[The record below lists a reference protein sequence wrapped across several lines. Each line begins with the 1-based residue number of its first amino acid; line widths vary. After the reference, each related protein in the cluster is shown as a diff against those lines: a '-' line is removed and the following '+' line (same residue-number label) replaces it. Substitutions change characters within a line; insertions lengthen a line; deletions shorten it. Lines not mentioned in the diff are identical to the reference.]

1 MNESEA
7 SLLLIMAM
15 LIPLLF
21 YILSLA
27 KENGERYNEK
37 QSEKIERRYDRAFER
52 IKKAFNIDENES
64 LNEDCIFYQIY
75 SDVVNQHNAV
85 INQDKEAAA
94 SILIDFLD
102 SNKRFKNLL
111 TARHPTQLAMNVPN
125 ILESS
130 GPKLIKS
137 ENLFK
142 KREPYLV
149 DTKLRTC
156 TCQEFVSYGSIYP
169 SDDIRR
175 VCRHQI
181 RLMEQENTLP
191 KLSKY
196 VSIIASHG
204 FRDNFYS
211 EIQGKKSKYLIGYC
225 CPLEWVSVWVLDS
238 SKSQERFSFNMI
250 EKRWSYSESPKGFA
264 ADIRTL
270 LVGAFGL
277 K

>member
-1 MNESEA
+1 MKESEA
-7 SLLLIMAM
+7 SLLLLMVM

-21 YILSLA
+21 YILATA
-27 KENGERYNEK
+27 KENAKRYNEK
-37 QSEKIERRYDRAFER
+37 QSEKIARKYDRAFKSF
-52 IKKAFNIDENES
+52 KKAFNIDENEP
-64 LNEDCIFYQIY
+64 LNENCIFYQIY
-75 SDVVNQHNAV
+75 SDVVDQHNAV
-85 INQDKEAAA
+85 INQDKEVAA
-94 SILIDFLD
+94 SILVDFLD

-130 GPKLIKS
+130 GPKPIKS
-137 ENLFK
+137 EHLFE

-156 TCQEFVSYGSIYP
+156 TCSEFISFGSTYP

-181 RLMEQENTLP
+181 KLMEQESTLP
-191 KLSKY
+191 KLSKH
-196 VSIIASHG
+196 VKTVASNG
-204 FRDNFYS
+204 FRDKFYS

-225 CPLEWVSVWVLDS
+225 CPLEWVSVWVLGLPE
-238 SKSQERFSFNMI
+238 SQERFSFNMT
-250 EKRWSYSESPKGFA
+250 EKRWGYGDYPKGFA
-264 ADIRTL
+264 ADIRAAL
-270 LVGAFGL
+270 RVAFDL

>member
-1 MNESEA
+1 MNETEA
-7 SLLLIMAM
+7 SLLLFMVM

-37 QSEKIERRYDRAFER
+37 QSEKIERRYDRALKRF
-52 IKKAFNIDENES
+52 KKAFNIEKNES
-64 LNEDCIFYQIY
+64 LNESCIFYQIY
-75 SDVVNQHNAV
+75 SDVVDLHNAV
-85 INQDKEAAA
+85 INQDKEEAA

-111 TARHPTQLAMNVPN
+111 TARHPAQLAMKVPD

-130 GPKLIKS
+130 GPKLIRS
-137 ENLFK
+137 EHLFQ

-156 TCQEFVSYGSIYP
+156 TCQEFASFGATYP

-181 RLMEQENTLP
+181 RVMEQENTLP

-196 VSIIASHG
+196 VSIIVSHG

-211 EIQGKKSKYLIGYC
+211 EIQGEKSKYLIGYC

>member
-7 SLLLIMAM
+7 SLLLFMVM

-21 YILSLA
+21 YIFSA
-27 KENGERYNEK
+27 GKENARRYNEK

-52 IKKAFNIDENES
+52 IKNAFNIDENES

-75 SDVVNQHNAV
+75 LDVVDQHNAV
-85 INQDKEAAA
+85 IDQDKEAAA

-111 TARHPTQLAMNVPN
+111 TARHPSQLAINVPN

-130 GPKLIKS
+130 GPKLILS
-137 ENLFK
+137 EYLFE

-156 TCQEFVSYGSIYP
+156 TCPEFISFGSTYP

-181 RLMEQENTLP
+181 KLMVQEATLP

-196 VSIIASHG
+196 ANIIATHDY
-204 FRDNFYS
+204 RDKFYS
-211 EIQGKKSKYLIGYC
+211 LIRGNKSNYLIGYTS
-225 CPLEWVSVWVLDS
+225 PLEWISIWILNSEDPT
-238 SKSQERFSFNMI
+238 ERYSFNML
-250 EKRWSYSESPKGFA
+250 EKRWRYGASPKGFA
-264 ADIRTL
+264 AEIRPAL
-270 LVGAFGL
+270 RVAFNL
-277 K
+277 E